1 MRLISRI
8 LRPAA
13 LCACLGFT
21 VPTQAHADEAEALA
35 AALARAEAQD
45 WPGATAAAQGAGAVG
60 ADIVLWQRLRA
71 GEGLLGEYEDFAAR
85 RPDWPGLA
93 LLRQKGEVAVARSST
108 PERVVG
114 YFAGRTPATGGGA
127 LALVRALAALGRGAE
142 AEAEA
147 VRAWRDL
154 SFEAGDEAD
163 LLAMFPQALGQVHLA
178 RLDRLLWDDKR
189 GEAKRMLPRVSP
201 EWQALAA
208 ARMGLRADVDG
219 VTALVKA
226 VPAAVAG
233 DPGLAYERFVWRM
246 RKDLTE
252 DATAL
257 ILERSESA
265 EALGRPEA
273 WAERRAV
280 LARAL
285 YRAGKPQAAYK
296 VASRHRLAEG
306 TQYADLEFVAGFAAL
321 RGLGDAETA
330 LTHFKRL
337 EAAVQTPI
345 SVSRALYWQ
354 GRALEAKGASGAARE
369 AYTAAA
375 RHQTAYYGL
384 LAAERLGL
392 TLDAGL
398 LAQDRPADWREA
410 AFARSSVLEAGLL
423 LVKAGDRTLAKRF
436 FLQVAEG
443 LNAGEL
449 AQLAD
454 LALTVHE
461 PHIAVLIGKQAAER
475 GVIIPRAYFPVTEMV
490 PDGLA
495 VSRAL
500 ALSIARRESEFDP
513 AARSKAGARG
523 LMQVMPATAEHMAP
537 KLGLPF
543 AVGRLTSDPAYNA
556 AMGSGYLRQLVDD
569 FGPSVAM
576 IASGYNAG
584 PGRPKRW
591 ITEFGDPRR
600 PEVDV
605 VDWVE
610 MIPFAETRTYV
621 MRVSESVVIYR
632 ARLKGVAGP
641 VRLTSELK
649 GN

>member
-1 MRLISRI
+1 M
-8 LRPAA
+8 LRPVA
-13 LCACLGFT
+13 LGLCLGFFMP
-21 VPTQAHADEAEALA
+21 VVGRADEAGALK
-35 AALARAEAQD
+35 AALVLAEAQD
-45 WPGATAAAQGAGAVG
+45 WQGAAAAAQGAGAVG
-60 ADIVLWQRLRA
+60 ADIVQWQRLRA

-93 LLRQKGEVAVARSST
+93 LMRQKGEIAVARSST

-114 YFAGRTPATGGGA
+114 YFGGAAPATGGGA
-127 LALVRALAALGRGAE
+127 VALVRALSALGRGTE

-147 VRAWRDL
+147 VRAWEAL
-154 SFEAGDEAD
+154 SFEVGDEAD
-163 LLAMFPQALGQVHLA
+163 LLALYPQALGRVHLA

-201 EWQALAA
+201 GWQALAA

-226 VPAAVAG
+226 VPADLAG

-252 DATAL
+252 EATAL
-257 ILERSESA
+257 ILERSVSA
-265 EALGRPEA
+265 QLLGRPEA

-285 YRAGKPQAAYK
+285 FRAGKAQAAYK
-296 VASRHRLAEG
+296 VAARHHLEAG
-306 TQYADLEFVAGFAAL
+306 SDYADLEFVAGFVAL
-321 RGLGDAETA
+321 RGLGDAQTA
-330 LTHFKRL
+330 LTHFQRL

-354 GRALEAKGASGAARE
+354 GRALEAKGDAEAARE
-369 AYTAAA
+369 VYGAAA

-410 AFARSSVLEAGLL
+410 GFARSSVLEAALL

-443 LNAGEL
+443 LNPGEL

-537 KLGLPF
+537 KLGLPY

-576 IASGYNAG
+576 IAAGYNAG

-591 ITEFGDPRR
+591 ITEFGDPRL
-600 PEVDV
+600 PDVDV

-610 MIPFAETRTYV
+610 TIPFAETRTYV

-632 ARLKGVAGP
+632 ARLKGVAGL